1 MAKKI
6 KGAGLYQDRDHMGKL
21 PMAQKVTEYF
31 PQQYNPYNPD
41 NYYAGDV
48 ADGTAQR
55 MGDAP
60 LSQKKRVILEGPD
73 GLDKYGNP
81 KPLVAKMDSSALRK
95 GVHDAQT
102 DIDGRAIDANKPQ
115 AQMKEAG
122 AKQVGPG
129 HKDFDVLKHL
139 EESRPGPGMR
149 FDRVPGKEN
158 PITPGIGNTSLSP
171 TPGKGGGGGGKIKTP
186 DPDGSDK
193 PVTYKPTKPKI
204 WQGRS
209 RSKYLGKGG
218 SHFSKVRITKDI
230 HGLGIGKRR

>member
-1 MAKKI
+1 MANKT

-21 PMAQKVTEYF
+21 PMSQKMTEYF

-55 MGDAP
+55 M
-60 LSQKKRVILEGPD
+60 EG
-73 GLDKYGNP
+73 
-81 KPLVAKMDSSALRK
+81 AALRK

-129 HKDFDVLKHL
+129 HRDFDVLKHL

-149 FDRVPGKEN
+149 YDVIPGK
-158 PITPGIGNTSLSP
+158 
-171 TPGKGGGGGGKIKTP
+171 KI
-186 DPDGSDK
+186 
-193 PVTYKPTKPKI
+193 
-204 WQGRS
+204 Q
-209 RSKYLGKGG
+209 
-218 SHFSKVRITKDI
+218 
-230 HGLGIGKRR
+230 